1 MKRVLL
7 VLLAVA
13 MVLSCLGSIVHADQS
28 EGAEFARETMY
39 KAQVETLPLTFAATV
54 RFDETI
60 GSSRGGVILGNYVDG
75 DAPCFNFEIH
85 QNGNPRLYI
94 IAENGMVHD
103 YIFKEVSVY
112 TGQKTQ
118 VMISVDTVEDKAVC
132 YLDGEAVQ
140 TLSIG
145 NVMPMTFQRDAAVGG
160 DLRSGNGQYFKGEL
174 FDVAWCEDTGAQVTG
189 QRYILT
195 GRPEEATREDGSG
208 PVLKLEEKRIWLKDY
223 KSTQEYAYSFA
234 VLGDIQSLT
243 CFYPDKLH
251 YIYDWLA
258 ENVEEKKIKH
268 VFGLGD
274 ITDDDTEAEWQL
286 FLGELE
292 KLEGL
297 VPYSLVRGNHD
308 SVMNYKK
315 FITWESFGHTV
326 AGSFDQETMLN
337 TYQLLDVGQ
346 VKYLILNLDIGP
358 SDRVLQWAEE
368 LIKLHSDR
376 NVIITTHIYLYSDG
390 TTLDSTDPMPALK
403 YGGLNTGDT
412 MWEKLFKKHENI
424 VLILSG
430 HIPVEQMVVTQTE
443 GDHGNT
449 VTQMLIDP
457 QATDITYEGAG
468 LITML
473 YFSEDGRQVDVEY
486 YAAVK
491 DAHYIPENQFH
502 MELDLVD
509 ATQEAPIQTEKPADI
524 RWYLIVIPVI
534 LAVLIAIAVILLRK
548 KA

>member
-1 MKRVLL
+1 MKRIFIIVLAA
-7 VLLAVA
+7 LAA
-13 MVLSCLGSIVHADQS
+13 LSCLSVAVFAAEE
-28 EGAEFARETMY
+28 EGAVFSREVMY
-39 KAQVETLPLTFAATV
+39 KVPAENLPLTFAATV
-54 RFDETI
+54 RFEETE
-60 GSSRGGVILGNYVDG
+60 SRRGGAILGNYVDG
-75 DAPCFNFEIH
+75 DAPCFNFEI
-85 QNGNPRLYI
+85 NDKGNPRLYL
-94 IAENGMVHD
+94 IAENGMIHD
-103 YIFKEVSVY
+103 YVFKEVSVY
-112 TGQKTQ
+112 TGEKTNI
-118 VMISVDTVEDKAVC
+118 VISVDTEEDKATC
-132 YLDGEAVQ
+132 YINGEAAQ

-145 NVMPMTFQRDAAVGG
+145 NVMPMTFGRDTAVGG

-174 FDVAWCEDTGAQVTG
+174 FDVAWYEDTRTPENVTAQYILSGRPAQVDSAEG
-189 QRYILT
+189 GPALT
-195 GRPEEATREDGSG
+195 
-208 PVLKLEEKRIWLKDY
+208 LEEKQIWLEDY
-223 KSTQEYAYSFA
+223 ESTQDYAYSFA

-258 ENVEEKKIKH
+258 ENVQQKNIKH

-274 ITDDDTEAEWQL
+274 ITDDDTDAEWQL

-308 SVMNYKK
+308 SVMNFKK
-315 FITWESFGHTV
+315 YITWENFGHTV
-326 AGSFDQETMLN
+326 AGSFDNETMLN

-412 MWEKLFKKHENI
+412 MWEKLFKKYENI

-430 HIPVEQMVVTQTE
+430 HIPVEQMVVTRTE

-449 VTQMLIDP
+449 VTQVLIDP
-457 QATDITYEGAG
+457 QTTDKTYDGAG
-468 LITML
+468 LVTML

-486 YAAVK
+486 YSTIK
-491 DAHYIPENQFH
+491 QAHYIPENQFH

-509 ATQEAPIQTEKPADI
+509 GAEEAPVQTEETADT
-524 RWYLIVIPVI
+524 RWYLVAIPVVLAAALI
-534 LAVLIAIAVILLRK
+534 ALAVLLIRK
-548 KA
+548 KK